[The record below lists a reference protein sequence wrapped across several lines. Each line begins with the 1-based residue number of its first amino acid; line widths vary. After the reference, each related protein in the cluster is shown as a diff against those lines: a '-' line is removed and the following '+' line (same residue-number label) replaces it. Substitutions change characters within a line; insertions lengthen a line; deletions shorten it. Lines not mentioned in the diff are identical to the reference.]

1 MTTRAQSRVMPS
13 RDPLLAFVPM
23 PFEHVFYPHGF
34 PVQIKSNEQAVLEA
48 AERSWGT
55 SRQRFDEAQIEVRY
69 LICNGPRK
77 RAPAPVCR
85 AQCNVLTMVADEHN
99 YACSDLIRGFGS
111 AWLTEGTVDEVE
123 YFRYT
128 FLEGLV
134 YGLLENL
141 HLVSIHAACV
151 VKNGHGVL
159 LAADSG
165 MGKSSLAYACACR
178 GWTYVS
184 DDASSLI
191 RRGTGRKVIGNP
203 RLFRFRPSA
212 ADLFP
217 ELRDHVVLGAQSQ
230 TRFRKGKPSFEVWT
244 ESLPHIQIAGEASID
259 HIVFLKRE
267 VQFKTSARLVPI
279 SRETALSRLLP
290 GVWPAELP
298 LYQQRSAAVERL
310 LEAELCDM
318 SYYGLDATV
327 DLLEHLVDRG
337 LS

>member
-1 MTTRAQSRVMPS
+1 MTTRAQSRVMPL
-13 RDPLLAFVPM
+13 RDPLLAFVPL
-23 PFEHVFYPHGF
+23 PFEHIFYPFGF
-34 PVQIKSNEQAVLEA
+34 PVQIKSNEKAVLHA

-55 SRQRFDEAQIEVRY
+55 SRKRFDEAQLEVRY

-85 AQCNVLTMVADEHN
+85 AQGNVLTMVADEHN
-99 YACSDLIRGFGS
+99 YACSDLMRGFGS
-111 AWLTEGTVDEVE
+111 AWLTERTVDEVE

-134 YGLLENL
+134 YGLLENV
-141 HLVSIHAACV
+141 HLVALHAACV
-151 VKNGHGVL
+151 VRDGHAVL

-184 DDASSLI
+184 DDGTSLI
-191 RRGTGRKVIGNP
+191 RRGTGRTVIGNP
-203 RLFRFRPSA
+203 RSFRFRPSA

-217 ELRDHVVLGAQSQ
+217 ELRDHAVTGAQSPN
-230 TRFRKGKPSFEVWT
+230 RFRKGKPSFEVWT
-244 ESLPHIQIAGEASID
+244 ESLPRIQTAPEANVD

-267 VQFKTSARLVPI
+267 AQFKGSARLVPI
-279 SRETALSRLLP
+279 SRETALRRWLP
-290 GVWPAELP
+290 GAWPTELP

-310 LEAELCDM
+310 LEAELFDM
-318 SYYGLDATV
+318 SYYDLDATV

-337 LS
+337 L

>member
-1 MTTRAQSRVMPS
+1 MTTRAQSRVMPP
-13 RDPLLAFVPM
+13 RDPLLAFVPL
-23 PFEHVFYPHGF
+23 PFKKVFYPHGF
-34 PVQIKSNEQAVLEA
+34 PVHVKSNEQAVLQA
-48 AERSWGT
+48 ADRSWGT
-55 SRQRFDEAQIEVRY
+55 LQQRFDEVQIEVRY
-69 LICNGPRK
+69 VICNGPRK

-99 YACSDLIRGFGS
+99 YACSDLMRGFGS
-111 AWLTEGTVDEVE
+111 AWLSEGTVDEEE

-151 VKNGHGVL
+151 IKNGHGVL

-217 ELRDHVVLGAQSQ
+217 ELRDHVIGGTQAQ

-244 ESLPHIQIAGEASID
+244 ESLPHIQTAGEANVD
-259 HIVFLKRE
+259 HIVFLKRAA
-267 VQFKTSARLVPI
+267 QFKGSARLVPI
-279 SRETALSRLLP
+279 SRETALRRLLP

-298 LYQQRSAAVERL
+298 LYQHRSAAVERL

-318 SYYGLDATV
+318 SYYDLDATV
-327 DLLEHLVDRG
+327 DLLEHLVNRG

>member
-1 MTTRAQSRVMPS
+1 MTTRAQSRVMPL
-13 RDPLLAFVPM
+13 RDPLLAFVPL
-23 PFEHVFYPHGF
+23 PFEQVFYPHGF
-34 PVQIKSNEQAVLEA
+34 PVQVKSNEQAVLQA

-55 SRQRFDEAQIEVRY
+55 SQQRFDEAQIEVRY
-69 LICNGPRK
+69 LICKGPRK

-99 YACSDLIRGFGS
+99 YASSDLMRGFGS

-141 HLVSIHAACV
+141 HLVSLHAACV
-151 VKNGHGVL
+151 IKNGHGVL
-159 LAADSG
+159 LTADSG
-165 MGKSSLAYACACR
+165 MGKSSLAYVCACR

-217 ELRDHVVLGAQSQ
+217 ELRDHAVLGAQAQ

-259 HIVFLKRE
+259 HIVFLKRQA
-267 VQFKTSARLVPI
+267 QFKGSARLVPI
-279 SRETALSRLLP
+279 SRETALRRLLP

-298 LYQQRSAAVERL
+298 HYQHRSSAIERL

-318 SYYGLDATV
+318 SYYDLDATV
-327 DLLEHLVDRG
+327 DLLEHLVHRG

>member
-1 MTTRAQSRVMPS
+1 MPS

-23 PFEHVFYPHGF
+23 HFEHVFYPQGF
-34 PVQIKSNEQAVLEA
+34 PVQVKSNEQGVLQA
-48 AERSWGT
+48 AERSWGR
-55 SRQRFDEAQIEVRY
+55 SRQRFDEPTIEVRY
-69 LICNGPRK
+69 VISNGPRK

-85 AQCNVLTMVADEHN
+85 AQCNLMTMVADEHN

-111 AWLTEGTVDEVE
+111 AWLTESTVDEVD

-151 VKNGHGVL
+151 IKNGHGVL

-191 RRGTGRKVIGNP
+191 RRGTGRNVIGNP

-217 ELRDHVVLGAQSQ
+217 ELRKHVIQGAQSP

-259 HIVFLKRE
+259 YIVFLKRE
-267 VQFKTSARLVPI
+267 AQSKGSARLVPI
-279 SRETALSRLLP
+279 SRETALRRLLP

-298 LYQQRSAAVERL
+298 LAPAAVCRYRTP
-310 LEAELCDM
+310 A
-318 SYYGLDATV
+318 
-327 DLLEHLVDRG
+327 RG
-337 LS
+337 

>member
-1 MTTRAQSRVMPS
+1 MTTRAQSRVMPA
-13 RDPLLAFVPM
+13 RDPLLAFVPL

-34 PVQIKSNEQAVLEA
+34 PVQIKSNEQAVLQA
-48 AERSWGT
+48 AECSWGT
-55 SRQRFDEAQIEVRY
+55 SPQRFDEAQIEVRY
-69 LICNGPRK
+69 LISNGPRK

-99 YACSDLIRGFGS
+99 YACSDLMRGFGS

-141 HLVSIHAACV
+141 HLVSLHAACV
-151 VKNGHGVL
+151 IKNGHGVL

-191 RRGTGRKVIGNP
+191 RRGTGRKVIGNS

-217 ELRDHVVLGAQSQ
+217 ELRTLAILGARSQ
-230 TRFRKGKPSFEVWT
+230 ARFRRGKPSFEVWT
-244 ESLPHIQIAGEASID
+244 ESLPHIKITGEASID
-259 HIVFLKRE
+259 YIVFLKRDA
-267 VQFKTSARLVPI
+267 QFKESARIVPI
-279 SRETALSRLLP
+279 SRETALHRLRP

-298 LYQQRSAAVERL
+298 LYQQRSAAIERL
-310 LEAELCDM
+310 LEANLCDM
-318 SYYGLDATV
+318 SYYDLDATV
-327 DLLEHLVDRG
+327 ELLENFVDRG
-337 LS
+337 L